1 MLHCKVTLKRRVFT
15 VDVDFSL
22 ATGTFFCLFGSSAAG
37 KTSILSALAGF
48 EPAAK
53 TELSFDG
60 ETIAGQHGRQ
70 RIELA
75 PWRRRFAYV
84 TQESTLFPHL
94 TVSQNLTYGSPGCVW
109 DDAAEEL
116 CARFALTPYL
126 AARPSELSG
135 GLAQRVNV
143 ARALLSRPRL
153 LLLDE
158 PFSALDADA
167 RRTMQDLT
175 HQAHKDAHLTTIL
188 VTHQL
193 SEAQR
198 LADHIGIIERG
209 KLLQSGSLTTVM
221 DHPASEAVARLMGY
235 TQVLDLPL
243 ISPDLG
249 PGRIA
254 IHPDRVRLGNFS
266 GDGYVLRGRITEKTP
281 YHGVFRAVVALSS
294 GPLIDITL
302 PVYDNSQIGDDIT
315 VTLVNPPLLTNL

>member
-53 TELSFDG
+53 TELSWDG
-60 ETIAGQHGRQ
+60 ELIAGQNGRH
-70 RIELA
+70 RTELA

-84 TQESTLFPHL
+84 TQESSLFPHL
-94 TVSQNLTYGSPGCVW
+94 TVSQNLIYGSPGAIW
-109 DDAAEEL
+109 DDTAEEL
-116 CARFALTPYL
+116 STSFALTPYL

-143 ARALLSRPRL
+143 ARALLTRPRL

-158 PFSALDADA
+158 PFSALDAEA

-175 HQAHKDAHLTTIL
+175 RQAHKDYQLTTIL

-198 LADHIGIIERG
+198 LADRIGIIERG
-209 KLLQSGSLTTVM
+209 KLLQTGTLTTVI
-221 DHPASEAVARLMGY
+221 DHPESEAVARLMGY
-235 TQVLDLPL
+235 TQVLDLQL
-243 ISPDLG
+243 INPDLG

-254 IHPDRVRLGNFS
+254 IHPDRVRVGTFS

-281 YHGVFRAVVALSS
+281 YHGVFRAVIALSS

-302 PVYDNSQIGDDIT
+302 PVYDNSRVGDDIT
-315 VTLVNPPLLTNL
+315 ITLVNPPKMSTL